1 MSEDFI
7 QCVDLKRWPVA
18 EGVWFLI
25 YAVVI
30 VVVVSILAW
39 KKQRRSR

>member
-7 QCVDLKRWPVA
+7 QYVDLKRWPVA

-25 YAVVI
+25 YAVAIVI
-30 VVVVSILAW
+30 VVSIVAW